1 MPISLQ
7 QHRPHPETL
16 EASRSLAASLAPGRH
31 ELSASRLEQAY
42 GDAPLTPS
50 ARARI
55 AAELDHAGLVIL
67 SDPCN
72 EPLVVVKRPAQQ
84 PRSDA
89 PVSASHL
96 ARRAKVAADSA
107 ADEAVRSGVPV
118 ALPPMTDAERN
129 IVRAHLRWRVDL
141 VTRSEGEGA
150 ERHLVVIPI

>member
-1 MPISLQ
+1 MCVSSE
-7 QHRPHPETL
+7 QHRPQGATL
-16 EASRSLAASLAPGRH
+16 DSIRSLSPSLSPGRH
-31 ELSASRLEQAY
+31 ELSSSRLEQAY

-67 SDPCN
+67 SDPCS
-72 EPLVVVKRPAQQ
+72 EPLVVVKRPAE
-84 PRSDA
+84 PATDER
-89 PVSASHL
+89 VSASHL

-118 ALPPMTDAERN
+118 ALPPMTEAERN

-141 VTRSEGEGA
+141 VTRSEGEGPA
-150 ERHLVVIPI
+150 RHLVVIPI